1 MNTAMSIDN
10 SGAMPA
16 PPPAATRLIGLR
28 VVLIVAALF
37 EAFNGF
43 ASFAATI
50 GDSSHHDAQGLA
62 GTLTTAQIASHPFLA
77 TATLVFAL
85 IGRVRDAII
94 AMAAILAM
102 NWLSEMPSVV
112 LHGFELDGPAS
123 GLLVLSHIVVY
134 PLMAA
139 CAIAL
144 ARRGE
149 RLGVAT
155 TLVALPTLF
164 TWAGVT
170 AFAIAVSIHGF

>member
-28 VVLIVAALF
+28 VVLILAALF
-37 EAFNGF
+37 EAFDGYATF
-43 ASFAATI
+43 SATI
-50 GDSSHHDAQGLA
+50 GDPSHRGALGLA
-62 GTLTTAQIASHPFLA
+62 GVLTTAQIASHPFLA
-77 TATLVFAL
+77 AAALGFAL

-94 AMAAILAM
+94 AMGAILAM

-112 LHGFELDGPAS
+112 LHGFELNDPTNGP
-123 GLLVLSHIVVY
+123 LVLSHIVAY

-149 RLGVAT
+149 WLGIAT
-155 TLVALPTLF
+155 TLIALPTLF
-164 TWAGVT
+164 TWVGVT

>member
-10 SGAMPA
+10 SGAVPA
-16 PPPAATRLIGLR
+16 APPAATRLIGLR
-28 VVLIVAALF
+28 VVLILAALF
-37 EAFNGF
+37 EAFDGYSTF
-43 ASFAATI
+43 AVTI
-50 GDSSHHDAQGLA
+50 GDPAHRGAQGLA
-62 GTLTTAQIASHPFLA
+62 GMLTTAQIASHPFLA
-77 TATLVFAL
+77 AATLVFAL

-94 AMAAILAM
+94 AMGAILAM

-112 LHGFELDGPAS
+112 LHGFELSDPANA
-123 GLLVLSHIVVY
+123 LLVLSHIVAY

-144 ARRGE
+144 ARRGD

-164 TWAGVT
+164 AWAGIT